1 MRPGS
6 GSLGWLVHP
15 LGLGRDPGLRV
26 RPRDIQAGGAHGH
39 QDPHAHVVVA
49 EGLAREPSLTEQIP
63 ALEHLE
69 LRPGHLLGL
78 ALQILDAAGGALG
91 VRAAAVEDVHVY
103 VDRPAGK
110 EDSDLDDLGETLRGL
125 DHVSDVRVD
134 VSGNAVAV
142 SYEGGKEGREAI
154 ERAVEE
160 AGYAVS
166 RLSVRSDF
174 EEGQGRGLWD
184 I

>member
-1 MRPGS
+1 
-6 GSLGWLVHP
+6 
-15 LGLGRDPGLRV
+15 
-26 RPRDIQAGGAHGH
+26 
-39 QDPHAHVVVA
+39 
-49 EGLAREPSLTEQIP
+49 
-63 ALEHLE
+63 
-69 LRPGHLLGL
+69 
-78 ALQILDAAGGALG
+78 
-91 VRAAAVEDVHVY
+91 VEDVHVY

-110 EDSDLDDLGETLRGL
+110 GDSDLDDLVEALRGL

-142 SYEGGKEGREAI
+142 SCEGGKEMREAI

-166 RLSVRSDF
+166 RLSVRSDI
-174 EEGQGRGLWD
+174 EEGQGRGFWD

>member
-1 MRPGS
+1 VSQPYQGE
-6 GSLGWLVHP
+6 
-15 LGLGRDPGLRV
+15 
-26 RPRDIQAGGAHGH
+26 GG
-39 QDPHAHVVVA
+39 
-49 EGLAREPSLTEQIP
+49 ET
-63 ALEHLE
+63 
-69 LRPGHLLGL
+69 
-78 ALQILDAAGGALG
+78 
-91 VRAAAVEDVHVY
+91 VEDVHVY

-110 EDSDLDDLGETLRGL
+110 GDSDLDDLGEALRGL

-142 SYEGGKEGREAI
+142 SYEGGTEGREAI

-166 RLSVRSDF
+166 RLSVRSDT
-174 EEGQGRGLWD
+174 EEGQGGGLWD